1 MIRFAAQADL
11 PAIRE
16 LWEQCFPDDTGFN
29 PYYFRHHFSLE
40 HTLLYLVN
48 STVAAMVQ
56 MLPYTLQLGQDLS
69 AAATYIY
76 GACTHPGYRRQHLMS
91 QLLTESFALDRA
103 QGRAASMLIPQE
115 DWLFDFYRP
124 FGYQPLFSVHADC
137 ATVKPQLSSR
147 LRPLTAQDLAACQA
161 LYRAQTVSY
170 DFTVVRSASQWDAQ
184 LTLFQQLGAGAFAWE
199 SNTGTLTGYAFVWQE
214 HDGVWAQ
221 ELVCADPTQVRP
233 FLSALAAEKRCT
245 AVRWSGPGS
254 PETPL
259 GCILFYDKQPF
270 SHGYMNLMFN

>member
-170 DFTVVRSASQWDAQ
+170 DFT
-184 LTLFQQLGAGAFAWE
+184 
-199 SNTGTLTGYAFVWQE
+199 E

>member
-147 LRPLTAQDLAACQA
+147 LRPLTAQDLAAC
-161 LYRAQTVSY
+161 
-170 DFTVVRSASQWDAQ
+170 
-184 LTLFQQLGAGAFAWE
+184 
-199 SNTGTLTGYAFVWQE
+199 
-214 HDGVWAQ
+214 
-221 ELVCADPTQVRP
+221 
-233 FLSALAAEKRCT
+233 
-245 AVRWSGPGS
+245 
-254 PETPL
+254 
-259 GCILFYDKQPF
+259 
-270 SHGYMNLMFN
+270 